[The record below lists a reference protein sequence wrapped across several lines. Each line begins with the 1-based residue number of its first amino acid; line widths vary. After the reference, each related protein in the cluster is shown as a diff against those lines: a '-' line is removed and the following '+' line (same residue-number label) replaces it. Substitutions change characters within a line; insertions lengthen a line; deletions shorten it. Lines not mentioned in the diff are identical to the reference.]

1 MKHLIFIGKRGSGK
15 SLFAK
20 MIFGTERTMWIN
32 GYKGLLNNP
41 FLFEHRG
48 AWNFNTIV
56 IDNCTPD
63 FNIETFYNFLFAELL
78 KIDRQGRE
86 SITVPMPR
94 FVFIL
99 ESENLLPINYPS
111 FKRRFKVI
119 DFDKHKI
126 SSLIKLIQTEKIII
140 KTAQ

>member
-1 MKHLIFIGKRGSGK
+1 MKHLIFIGKRSSGK

-20 MIFGTERTMWIN
+20 MIFGTEKTIWKS
-32 GYKGLLNNP
+32 GYKELLNNP
-41 FLFEHRG
+41 FLFDHRG
-48 AWNFNTIV
+48 AWDINTIV
-56 IDNCTPD
+56 IDDCTPD
-63 FNIETFYNFLFAELL
+63 FNIETFYNFIFAPLL
-78 KIDRQGRE
+78 KIDRQGQE
-86 SITVPMPR
+86 PITVTMPR

-99 ESENLLPINYPS
+99 ENDNQLPINSPS
-111 FKRRFKVI
+111 FIRRFKVI